1 MPNYGPKR
9 LNLPFH
15 RVNTGEGGKG
25 SQAVEVTSS
34 VPVMSEYGPNERDLK
49 KQAAPP
55 QLAAS
60 ANVTGLRQRVSGV
73 LPVRVDMSETS
84 VTFTCQSK

>member
-1 MPNYGPKR
+1 
-9 LNLPFH
+9 
-15 RVNTGEGGKG
+15 
-25 SQAVEVTSS
+25 
-34 VPVMSEYGPNERDLK
+34 MSEYGRNERDLK

-73 LPVRVDMSETS
+73 LPVRADMPETS